1 MVSAASNGATRWQ
14 LSRPPAEATSFV
26 GRRRESAEVKRLLSL
41 SRLVTL
47 TGAGG
52 VGKTRLAGRT
62 ATTLERVFSDGVW
75 MVELASLDK
84 PELLTT
90 TVMEALK
97 IRDWSGRPPLDVLI
111 EHLQDKHM
119 LLVLDNCEHLHNEC
133 AFLAENLLRS
143 APRLRILA
151 TSRQVLGIAGEQT
164 LPVPPLP
171 LDHRTSPGDAPT
183 ARVTEAVQ
191 LFADRARAVL
201 PEFTVTEA
209 NQEAVEL
216 ICRRLDGLPLAIEMA
231 AARLRGLSVEQVLE
245 RLDDRF
251 RLLTRGSRA
260 VLPRHQTLRALMDWS
275 HQLCGRQERAVWAR
289 MSVFS
294 GGCDLEAVEEV
305 CSGDGVERSDVVDVV
320 AALVEKSIVSREE
333 EAGRVRYRLLETIRQ
348 YGRERLAESGREA
361 EARRRHG
368 DHYRRLAAEA
378 DARLFG
384 PDQVAWLSKLQ
395 VEHSN
400 LRTAL
405 EHYLSDRSDRHA
417 ALGMVADLL
426 YHWITSYFL
435 TEGRHWTDRAL
446 DRAPATGEPRARAL
460 WCNSWLAIIQGD
472 LDTAAAMLDE
482 SKVIGERLGL
492 EHVLGYVAI
501 FSGMVAMG
509 RQDVKTAIVLYQEG
523 IDRHT
528 LTGDPVG
535 HVLALVR
542 LSLAYSYL
550 GQTAAAVSLGEE
562 GLAICDAHGETWHRS
577 YTMMALGVERWLEGD
592 PARAAALE
600 QDSLRAN
607 RTLEDPFG
615 MGLNLEVLAWVAA
628 TEGRHALAASF
639 LGIVQALWKALGAP
653 LSGYGHLVRYH
664 DACEDEVQRALG
676 PSRYLKE
683 LQRGLEMPFEE
694 GVAYALG
701 ETPAAGTRSSDPG
714 TSSPLTPR
722 ETQIAGLVAEG
733 ASNKEIAAGLV
744 ISTRTVE
751 GHIEHIMNK
760 LGFNSRVQI
769 ASWLWR
775 HGRGDEA
782 DPAR

>member
-1 MVSAASNGATRWQ
+1 M
-14 LSRPPAEATSFV
+14 
-26 GRRRESAEVKRLLSL
+26 KRLLSV

-75 MVELASLDK
+75 MVELANLDK

-97 IRDWSGRPPLDVLI
+97 IRDWSGRPPLDVLT
-111 EHLQDKHM
+111 EHLRDKH
-119 LLVLDNCEHLHNEC
+119 LLVVLDNCEHLHNEC

-143 APRLRILA
+143 APRVRILA

-171 LDHRTSPGDAPT
+171 LDHRTSPGNAPT
-183 ARVTEAVQ
+183 ARSTEAVQ

-201 PEFTVTEA
+201 PEFAVTEA
-209 NQEAVEL
+209 NQEAVEQ

-260 VLPRHQTLRALMDWS
+260 VLPRHQTLQALMDWS
-275 HQLCGRQERAVWAR
+275 HQLCGRRERAVWAR

-333 EAGRVRYRLLETIRQ
+333 QAGRVRYRLLETIRQ

-361 EARRRHG
+361 EVRRRHR
-368 DHYRRLAAEA
+368 DYYRKLAAEA
-378 DARLFG
+378 DAKLFG

-405 EHYLSDRSDRHA
+405 EHYLSDRSDGHA
-417 ALGMVADLL
+417 ALDMVADLL

-446 DRAPATGEPRARAL
+446 DRAFATGEPRARAL

-472 LDTAAAMLDE
+472 LDTAAAMLAE
-482 SKVIGERLGL
+482 SKAIGERLGL
-492 EHVLGYVAI
+492 EHTLGYVAV
-501 FSGMVAMG
+501 FSGMVAMA
-509 RQDVKTAIVLYQEG
+509 RHDVKTAIALYQEG

-528 LTGDPVG
+528 FAGDPVG

-542 LSLAYSYL
+542 LSLARSYL

-562 GLAICDAHGETWHRS
+562 GLAICDVHGETWHRS

-592 PARAAALE
+592 TARAIAME

-607 RTLEDPFG
+607 RSLEDPFG

-628 TEGRHALAASF
+628 SEGRHARAAGF
-639 LGIVQALWKALGAP
+639 LGIAQALWKALGAP

-664 DACEDEVQRALG
+664 DACEDEVRRALG
-676 PSRYLKE
+676 PSRFLKE
-683 LQRGLEMPFEE
+683 FQRGLETPIQV
-694 GVAYALG
+694 GVARALG
-701 ETPAAGTRSSDPG
+701 EPTAAGTEGSDPD

-733 ASNKEIAAGLV
+733 ESNKEIAAALV

-751 GHIEHIMNK
+751 GHVEHIMNK

-769 ASWLWR
+769 ASWVWEQ
-775 HGRGDEA
+775 GRGDEA
-782 DPAR
+782 GPAR

>member
-1 MVSAASNGATRWQ
+1 MASAGPNEATRWQ
-14 LSRPPAEATSFV
+14 LSKPPAEATSFV
-26 GRRRESAEVKRLLSL
+26 GRSRESAEVKRLLSA

-62 ATTLERVFSDGVW
+62 ATSLEREFPDGVW
-75 MVELASLDK
+75 MVELANLDE

-90 TVMEALK
+90 TVMEVLK
-97 IRDWSGRPPLDVLI
+97 IRDWSGRPPLEALI
-111 EHLQDKHM
+111 ENLRDKHM
-119 LLVLDNCEHLHNEC
+119 LVVLDNCEHLHNAC

-143 APRLRILA
+143 ASGLRILA
-151 TSRQVLGIAGEQT
+151 TSQQVLGIAGEQT

-171 LDHRTSPGDAPT
+171 LDQRTSHRNAATPRA
-183 ARVTEAVQ
+183 TEAAE

-201 PEFTVTEA
+201 PEFTLTEA

-260 VLPRHQTLRALMDWS
+260 ELPRHQTLQALMDWS
-275 HQLCGRQERAVWAR
+275 HQLCDQQERSVWAG

-305 CSGDGVERSDVVDVV
+305 CSGEGVERADVVDVV
-320 AALVEKSIVSREE
+320 ASLVEKSIVSREE
-333 EAGRVRYRLLETIRQ
+333 QAGRVRYRLLETLRQ
-348 YGRERLAESGREA
+348 YGRERLTESGRDA
-361 EARRRHG
+361 ELRRRHR
-368 DHYRRLAAEA
+368 DYYRKLAAKA
-378 DARLFG
+378 DAALFG
-384 PDQVAWLSKLQ
+384 PDQIAWLSKLQ

-400 LRTAL
+400 LRAAL
-405 EHYLSDRSDRHA
+405 EHYLSDRSGGRV

-426 YHWITSYFL
+426 YHWITSYYL
-435 TEGRHWTDRAL
+435 TEGRHWIDRAL
-446 DRAPATGEPRARAL
+446 DRSPAADEPRARAL
-460 WCNSWLAIIQGD
+460 WCASWLAIIQGD
-472 LDTAAAMLDE
+472 LDTAAAMLEE
-482 SKVIGERLGL
+482 SKAIGERLDL
-492 EHVLGYVAI
+492 EHVLGYVAV

-550 GQTAAAVSLGEE
+550 GQTADAVSFGEE

-592 PARAAALE
+592 TARATALE

-607 RTLEDPFG
+607 RSLEDPFG
-615 MGLNLEVLAWVAA
+615 MGLNLEVLAWVDA
-628 TEGRHALAASF
+628 TEGRHARAASF
-639 LGIVQALWKALGAP
+639 LGIAQALWNALGAP

-664 DACEDEVQRALG
+664 DACEEEVRRALG
-676 PSRYLKE
+676 PSRFLKE
-683 LQRGLEMPFEE
+683 LHRGLEMPFEE

-701 ETPAAGTRSSDPG
+701 ESSAAGTESTDPS

-722 ETQIAGLVAEG
+722 EAQIADLVAEG
-733 ASNKEIAAGLV
+733 ASNKEIAAWLV

-769 ASWLWR
+769 ASWVWR
-775 HGRGDEA
+775 QGRGDEA
-782 DPAR
+782 SPGG